1 MSYRIEQINQL
12 IRQELSRL
20 LLVEVEL
27 PKNCLATITEI
38 ETSKDL
44 RHAKVWLSVIPV
56 AYTKKV
62 LDKFNSRAGHL
73 QFLLNKRLSM
83 KPLPRLH
90 FDIDDSERK
99 ARDIEAILDQ
109 IKEKS

>member
-1 MSYRIEQINQL
+1 MSHRILQVNEL
-12 IRQELSRL
+12 IRQELNK
-20 LLVEVEL
+20 LLVTEIEY
-27 PKNCLATITEI
+27 PKNCLATITSI

-56 AYTKKV
+56 AYTRKV
-62 LDKFNSRAGHL
+62 LDKLNSQAGHL
-73 QFLLNKRLSM
+73 QFLLNKQLSM

-90 FDIDDSERK
+90 FAIDETEKK
-99 ARDIEAILDQ
+99 ARDIDAILDQ